1 MKSLLVAPLLFVVAS
16 CAGPHHH
23 GGHGHAD
30 LTVATPF
37 DPAFE
42 APWMLATERMRLE
55 PLRPAVAKLDYD
67 GFMSSIPHLQN
78 ALRWGSW
85 PSEGFEL
92 AQNEKDLQRHWDEF
106 GRGEAFAYT
115 VLTPDRERCI
125 GCVYVN
131 PVEGSPRAAVVNY
144 WVTADTLD
152 ADFDTYLLAEVSK
165 WFEERWPL
173 DRAEFPTH
181 REYTRGFEVADRAGL
196 NPPDTLVGDDGE
208 ELGRPAPY
216 WSR

>member
-1 MKSLLVAPLLFVVAS
+1 MKSLLIAPLLLFV
-16 CAGPHHH
+16 AGCSGLQQDFDYEHM
-23 GGHGHAD
+23 D
-30 LTVATPF
+30 LETATPF
-37 DPAFE
+37 DPAFA

-67 GFMSSIPHLQN
+67 GFMSSIAHLQN
-78 ALRWGSW
+78 ALRWGTW

-115 VLTPDRERCI
+115 VLTPDRTRCI

-131 PVEGSPRAAVVNY
+131 PVEGAPRSAEVNY

-152 ADFDTYLLAEVSK
+152 DDFDAYLLAEMAA
-165 WFEERWPL
+165 WFDERWPL
-173 DRAEFPTH
+173 DRAEFPTP
-181 REYTRGFEVADRAGL
+181 REYTRGFEVAGRAGL
-196 NPPDTLVGDDGE
+196 NPPDALVGDDGE
-208 ELGRPAPY
+208 ELDRPVPY